1 MKRLGLV
8 LAGLALA
15 GAVNTAD
22 AQLTMQMSNGW
33 SATFAGNVNA
43 FYIYQTSRVDGTGDF
58 AIDRQDERY
67 RHRPAPGLLHVRGEG

>member
-8 LAGLALA
+8 LAGLALV

-22 AQLTMQMSNGW
+22 AQLTMQMGNGW

-43 FYIYQTSRVDGTGDF
+43 FWIYTDNQSHSSATDAV
-58 AIDRQDERY
+58 
-67 RHRPAPGLLHVRGEG
+67 